1 MKHDSNKKT
10 ASILSPQADSTPS
23 INSGQVGSPQA
34 VQDIQDKI
42 FRKMTAD
49 RKIRLGS
56 QLWVLAKELTK
67 EKGFYGN
74 NRPKTVVGK
83 GR

>member
-1 MKHDSNKKT
+1 MKLNLFGREKT
-10 ASILSPQADSTPS
+10 AQEIKD
-23 INSGQVGSPQA
+23 
-34 VQDIQDKI
+34 DI

-49 RKIRLGS
+49 RKVRLGS
-56 QLWVLAKELTK
+56 QLWLLAKELTK

-74 NRPKTVVGK
+74 NRPKTTVGK

>member
-1 MKHDSNKKT
+1 MKQKT
-10 ASILSPQADSTPS
+10 A
-23 INSGQVGSPQA
+23 
-34 VQDIQDKI
+34 QDIQDEI

-56 QLWVLAKELTK
+56 QLWLLAKELTK
-67 EKGFYGN
+67 EKDFYGN
-74 NRPKTVVGK
+74 NRPKTAVGK